1 MSDLIEICQEIDELI
16 HQLGGYWP
24 KEWLIQPVIEE
35 LGEFSKELQIY
46 AGLHPNKTTSI
57 EKLTEEYGDLVF
69 AVLALGRGLKIDI
82 ETAIKNTLKKYSERD
97 KKQTNNLNPDN
108 SSN

>member
-1 MSDLIEICQEIDELI
+1 MTDLIEICREIDDLI
-16 HQLGGYWP
+16 QQLGGYWS
-24 KEWLIQPVIEE
+24 KEWLIHPVIEE

-46 AGLHPNKTTSI
+46 GGLHPNKTTSI

-82 ETAIKNTLKKYSERD
+82 ESAIKNTLRKYSARD
-97 KKQTNNLNPDN
+97 KN
-108 SSN
+108 